1 MSNFFNL
8 CLNLIQE
15 TDPAQKCLCTK
26 ELYAQLINLV
36 EQLSFEPS
44 LSVQSISDAG
54 RPVRP
59 QLVPPLE
66 VPKRSMVTVAGHAS
80 LIHALAHIE
89 FNAIN
94 LALDACYRFQ
104 NMPSEYYH
112 DWLQVAAEEAYHF
125 ELLDN
130 HLATLGYRYGDF
142 AAHNGLWE
150 MAHKT
155 ENSLLARMGMIPRLL
170 EARGIDAIPVMQTK
184 LEQLRDSEAIKI
196 LDIIHQDEIKHV
208 SYGDKWF
215 KYLCHLNKLDVK
227 TTYFSLIQQFNAPKI
242 RGNFNR
248 ADRKK
253 AGFSDSELDHLIAL
267 TKDNHEK
274 KSSSRHNNNF

>member
-15 TDPAQKCLCTK
+15 VDPVQKCLLSK
-26 ELYAQLINLV
+26 ELYAKLNNSP
-36 EQLSFEPS
+36 EEFSFTP
-44 LSVQSISDAG
+44 LTSVQSIQDAG
-54 RPVRP
+54 RPERP

-66 VPKRSMVTVAGHAS
+66 VPKRSMATVAGHAS

-104 NMPSEYYH
+104 DMPTEYYY
-112 DWLQVAAEEAYHF
+112 DWMQVAAEEAYHF

-130 HLATLGYRYGDF
+130 HLATFGYRYGDF

-150 MAHKT
+150 MAYKT
-155 ENSLLARMGMIPRLL
+155 EHSLLARMGMIPRLL

-215 KYLCHLNKLDVK
+215 KHLCQLNNLDIE
-227 TTYFSLIQQFNAPKI
+227 TTYFSLMQQFKAPKI

-253 AGFSDSELDHLIAL
+253 AGFSDSELDHLIAFS
-267 TKDNHEK
+267 KDNHEK
-274 KSSSRHNNNF
+274 KSSSRHNNNI

>member
-1 MSNFFNL
+1 MSNFFSL
-8 CLNLIQE
+8 CLNLIQQK
-15 TDPAQKCLCTK
+15 DPVQKCLGSK
-26 ELYAQLINLV
+26 ELYAQLINSP
-36 EQLSFEPS
+36 EKLSFAA
-44 LSVQSISDAG
+44 LANIQSISDAG
-54 RPVRP
+54 RPERP

-66 VPKRSMVTVAGHAS
+66 VPKRSMATVAGHAS

-94 LALDACYRFQ
+94 LALDACYRYQ
-104 NMPSEYYH
+104 DMPSDYYQ

-130 HLATLGYRYGDF
+130 HLITLGYRYGDF

-184 LEQLRDSEAIKI
+184 LDQLRDSEAIKI

-215 KYLCHLNKLDVK
+215 KYLCQLNNLDVEA
-227 TTYFSLIQQFNAPKI
+227 TYFSLMQRFNAPKI

-274 KSSSRHNNNF
+274 KSSSHHSNNI